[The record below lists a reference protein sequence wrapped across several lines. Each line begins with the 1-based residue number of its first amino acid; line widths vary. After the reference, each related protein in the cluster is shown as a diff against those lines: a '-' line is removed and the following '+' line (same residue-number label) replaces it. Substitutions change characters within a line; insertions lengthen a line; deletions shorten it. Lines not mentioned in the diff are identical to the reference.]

1 MAVSDR
7 YAAFVKRVWDRIET
21 LTGHAP
27 FYVDATH
34 ICSYCP
40 LCLEGTVMFRF
51 VERPRPQAFP
61 SSQSGGE
68 GGDRDCRGAYAV
80 SSHGFS
86 DEDLD
91 AIERRKNGDKPRPK
105 GKIPYLPDRTAT
117 LPELREWASNAAGL
131 PPEVRVETITR
142 PGRDPSDPL
151 SIYLSNGVEL
161 RCEHQK
167 QLQMPRTLQAFL
179 ASESDGIAQPS
190 YLSPAE
196 VGDFYIALCR
206 LGTAAARTNA
216 RSALSEQ
223 LAAFVELTAEVP
235 GSIVDRARRYDM
247 LQTLRARPTFDRAD
261 RPAGVE
267 RRPVAQGPFD
277 PLSAARGGLML
288 YQRVSAYPY
297 LTHTGVSLARIRVSL
312 IGTRGTLVQSSG
324 ATWRA

>member
-1 MAVSDR
+1 M
-7 YAAFVKRVWDRIET
+7 
-21 LTGHAP
+21 
-27 FYVDATH
+27 
-34 ICSYCP
+34 
-40 LCLEGTVMFRF
+40 
-51 VERPRPQAFP
+51 
-61 SSQSGGE
+61 
-68 GGDRDCRGAYAV
+68 

-247 LQTLRARPTFDRAD
+247 LQTLRARPTFDRAVALAMRNGVPEV
-261 RPAGVE
+261 RPALVVDPADETRYIRASEWVIYLRFVVGQTVDERGLPARMAEIDSERIDLQAWNVDRSHKAHLILYLLPEGV
-267 RRPVAQGPFD
+267 
-277 PLSAARGGLML
+277 
-288 YQRVSAYPY
+288 
-297 LTHTGVSLARIRVSL
+297 
-312 IGTRGTLVQSSG
+312 
-324 ATWRA
+324 